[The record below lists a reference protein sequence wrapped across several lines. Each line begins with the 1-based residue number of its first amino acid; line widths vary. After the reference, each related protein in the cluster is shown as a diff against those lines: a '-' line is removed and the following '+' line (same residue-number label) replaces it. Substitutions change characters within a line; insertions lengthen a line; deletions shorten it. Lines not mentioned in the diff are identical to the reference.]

1 VGGRAASIPFLISH
15 DDDELLLVSI
25 RFLKIDSVHLIAE
38 SNVQIK
44 SSNGNRRNKKIQ
56 NKIQNRRSAA
66 LNPTKQNKTNIYILS
81 ILL

>member
-44 SSNGNRRNKKIQ
+44 SSNGNRRNKK
-56 NKIQNRRSAA
+56 NS
-66 LNPTKQNKTNIYILS
+66 KQNSKPPLGCS
-81 ILL
+81 QPD